1 MGSIGRRT
9 LFHLRNELFTKI
21 QELPIAF
28 FNQNKTGDLISR
40 INSDTDKL
48 NQFFAQALIQFV
60 SNFFL
65 IMGSGIFI
73 IFLSAELGVAALLP
87 ALIILI
93 VTQFLGPWVQRRNLA
108 SLQSTGGLSSEISES
123 LANFKVITAF
133 NRIDYFTKKFAIAN
147 INNYKTSIQAGIAS
161 NIFTPL
167 YTFISNLAQL
177 IVLVFGIYLIQK
189 GSITIGLFISFQ
201 FYLSNFY
208 SPLRQLASVW
218 STLQLALASLDRI
231 MEVLSKK
238 SDMIITSVSKK
249 SKPTD
254 TILEFRDVIFGYDTD
269 KKILNNVSFSLKKW
283 KTYALVGP
291 TGWGKTTTASLI
303 ARLYDPTSGEILLD
317 GRDIRSWENSDR
329 TKKIGFILQEPFL
342 FTGTVRENIL
352 YGNNMYIDVSDD
364 AFLGIL
370 EKMGLSGLLSKFDN
384 GLAATVSTSGES
396 ISLGQKQLIAFMRA
410 ILKKPDIL
418 ILDEATANIDTVTE
432 ELLEEMLDKLPKETT
447 KVIIAH
453 RLNTIKN
460 ADEIFF
466 INAWSLINTGTMENA
481 VDMLL
486 HGKRES

>member
-1 MGSIGRRT
+1 MNYQLNNTSEAVKNGKKESVWSSIKKLISLMVNEKKNLIITFFAVIVSSLMTLIAPMLIGNTIDQAITTHDYDIIMRNTLILLLVYVVGTITNYIQTITMGSIGRRT

-48 NQFFAQALIQFV
+48 NQFFAQTLIQFV

-73 IFLSAELGVAALLP
+73 VFLSAELGVAALLP

-238 SDMIITSVSKK
+238 SDIKITSVSKK

-254 TILEFRDVIFGYDTD
+254 TILEFRNVDFGYDSD
-269 KKILNNVSFSLKKW
+269 KKILNNVSFSLKK
-283 KTYALVGP
+283 
-291 TGWGKTTTASLI
+291 
-303 ARLYDPTSGEILLD
+303 
-317 GRDIRSWENSDR
+317 
-329 TKKIGFILQEPFL
+329 
-342 FTGTVRENIL
+342 
-352 YGNNMYIDVSDD
+352 
-364 AFLGIL
+364 
-370 EKMGLSGLLSKFDN
+370 
-384 GLAATVSTSGES
+384 
-396 ISLGQKQLIAFMRA
+396 
-410 ILKKPDIL
+410 
-418 ILDEATANIDTVTE
+418 
-432 ELLEEMLDKLPKETT
+432 
-447 KVIIAH
+447 
-453 RLNTIKN
+453 
-460 ADEIFF
+460 
-466 INAWSLINTGTMENA
+466 
-481 VDMLL
+481 
-486 HGKRES
+486 

>member
-1 MGSIGRRT
+1 MNYQLNNTSEAVKNGKKESVWSSIKKLISLMVNEKKNLIITFFAVIVSSLMTLIAPMLIGNTIDQAITTHDYDIIMRNTLILLLVYVVGTITNYIQTITMGSIGRRT

-48 NQFFAQALIQFV
+48 NQFFAQTLIQFV

-73 IFLSAELGVAALLP
+73 VFLSAELGVAALLP

-208 SPLRQLASVW
+208 
-218 STLQLALASLDRI
+218 
-231 MEVLSKK
+231 
-238 SDMIITSVSKK
+238 
-249 SKPTD
+249 
-254 TILEFRDVIFGYDTD
+254 
-269 KKILNNVSFSLKKW
+269 
-283 KTYALVGP
+283 
-291 TGWGKTTTASLI
+291 
-303 ARLYDPTSGEILLD
+303 
-317 GRDIRSWENSDR
+317 
-329 TKKIGFILQEPFL
+329 
-342 FTGTVRENIL
+342 
-352 YGNNMYIDVSDD
+352 
-364 AFLGIL
+364 
-370 EKMGLSGLLSKFDN
+370 
-384 GLAATVSTSGES
+384 
-396 ISLGQKQLIAFMRA
+396 
-410 ILKKPDIL
+410 
-418 ILDEATANIDTVTE
+418 
-432 ELLEEMLDKLPKETT
+432 
-447 KVIIAH
+447 
-453 RLNTIKN
+453 
-460 ADEIFF
+460 
-466 INAWSLINTGTMENA
+466 
-481 VDMLL
+481 
-486 HGKRES
+486 